1 TVSPS
6 TPLLRI
12 LDKDGNVTR
21 ELLSQDIFGKTGL
34 QVDIP
39 NVASISIGEDPRAIG
54 GSADSKPT
62 ETATLAS
69 AAVDVVRVR
78 LLDSGGLRLGDVRVG
93 HMEAATAVPAGG
105 ITCGIGLVK
114 TVDKEVVTP
123 GSQFVY
129 TLTVS
134 NPNDCVL
141 TNLKLVDTI
150 SATSGVLYSMVTT
163 DPKADSSGL
172 TNVTWNELGPLQ
184 PSQSREMTIRIQ
196 VSPDT
201 AAGRF
206 NDIADAT
213 GTCGPAGAE
222 AGNGVSVPLSAR
234 VSLNLPEVVVV
245 RGAEAKLTLPR
256 TGGVLAAAPAFML
269 LGLGLGLRRLSRRRR

>member
-1 TVSPS
+1 MDAAGMTSAEGAPPS
-6 TPLLRI
+6 GAPLRQAPFSTAPSIKDEIALNLLVEAAGAGPADTM
-12 LDKDGNVTR
+12 LD
-21 ELLSQDIFGKTGL
+21 
-34 QVDIP
+34 
-39 NVASISIGEDPRAIG
+39 VACG
-54 GSADSKPT
+54 
-62 ETATLAS
+62 
-69 AAVDVVRVR
+69 
-78 LLDSGGLRLGDVRVG
+78 GGLVVCAFAKVVA
-93 HMEAATAVPAGG
+93 HATGIDITPAM
-105 ITCGIGLVK
+105 IERSRQLAR
-114 TVDKEVVTP
+114 DK
-123 GSQFVY
+123 
-129 TLTVS
+129 
-134 NPNDCVL
+134 
-141 TNLKLVDTI
+141 
-150 SATSGVLYSMVTT
+150 
-163 DPKADSSGL
+163 GL

-256 TGGVLAAAPAFML
+256 TGGVVAGAPAFML